1 MKVMESYEI
10 TQAVDEATHRIET
23 PTRITG
29 HNRVLGPYE
38 AALFAAR
45 TTYHLASL
53 PLKTGTVAGASE
65 EILRGMA
72 STADT
77 TAVNL
82 RKMIYALRLPG
93 DDTLDF
99 FNDLDCEAS
108 YYALILAK
116 EAGVIPVHG

>member
-1 MKVMESYEI
+1 MDSYEI
-10 TQAVDEATHRIET
+10 TQATFDATHRIET

-29 HNRVLGPYE
+29 HNQVLGPYE

-45 TTYHLASL
+45 TTYHLVNL
-53 PLKTGTVAGASE
+53 PLKTGTVTGYGEST
-65 EILRGMA
+65 LRGMS
-72 STADT
+72 STAHA

-82 RKMIYALRLPG
+82 QKMIYALRLPG

-99 FNDLDCEAS
+99 LNDLDCEAS

-116 EAGVIPVHG
+116 EVGVIPTQD